1 MTSFP
6 KTSFPKT
13 FFPGTGHHPSR
24 RPRDE
29 RGVAFPSPLVM
40 LSVLAVA
47 MASITFVATRD
58 QAPTERRV
66 DTATIASS
74 EQTPTPEPTT
84 PSKTAKPKPQ
94 VTRGEVY
101 VEVFNNSGIKG
112 LAATTAARATE
123 VGWAVVGEDNW
134 YGVVPTTTVYFPPR
148 LKAAGKQLALDLGI
162 KRTAAAV
169 GVMKRDRLTI
179 ILTTDAPQ

>member
-6 KTSFPKT
+6 S
-13 FFPGTGHHPSR
+13 TGRSASR
-24 RPRDE
+24 RRDE

-66 DTATIASS
+66 DTATIASAD
-74 EQTPTPEPTT
+74 QTPSAEPTPTETPKPEP
-84 PSKTAKPKPQ
+84 KPKPQ
-94 VTRGEVY
+94 VKRGEVY
-101 VEVFNNSGIKG
+101 VEVYNNSGIRG
-112 LAATTAARATE
+112 LAAATATKATD

-134 YGVVPTTTVYFPPR
+134 QGLIPTSTVYFPPR

-162 KRTAAAV
+162 KRTAPAV

-179 ILTTDAPQ
+179 ILTADAPR

>member
-1 MTSFP
+1 
-6 KTSFPKT
+6 
-13 FFPGTGHHPSR
+13 
-24 RPRDE
+24 
-29 RGVAFPSPLVM
+29 VAFPSPLVM

-47 MASITFVATRD
+47 MASITFVATRE

-66 DTATIASS
+66 DNAATIASADRS
-74 EQTPTPEPTT
+74 PSAGPTPTDT
-84 PSKTAKPKPQ
+84 PQPQ
-94 VTRGEVY
+94 VRRGEVY

-112 LAATTAARATE
+112 LAGNTAARATA

-134 YGVVPTTTVYFPPR
+134 YGAVPTTTVYFPPR

-162 KRTAAAV
+162 KRTAPAV
-169 GVMKRDRLTI
+169 GEMKRDRLTV

>member
-1 MTSFP
+1 
-6 KTSFPKT
+6 
-13 FFPGTGHHPSR
+13 
-24 RPRDE
+24 
-29 RGVAFPSPLVM
+29 VAFPSPLVM

-66 DTATIASS
+66 DTATIASADQTAS
-74 EQTPTPEPTT
+74 AEPSATATETPTPEPE
-84 PSKTAKPKPQ
+84 PKPKPQ
-94 VTRGEVY
+94 VKRGEVY
-101 VEVFNNSGIKG
+101 VEVYNNSGIRG
-112 LAATTAARATE
+112 LAAETAAKATG

-134 YGVVPTTTVYFPPR
+134 QGLIPTSTVYFPPR

-162 KRTAAAV
+162 KRTAPAV

-179 ILTTDAPQ
+179 ILTADAPR

>member
-1 MTSFP
+1 MASFP
-6 KTSFPKT
+6 S
-13 FFPGTGHHPSR
+13 PGRPASR
-24 RPRDE
+24 RRDE

-66 DTATIASS
+66 DTATITSAGQTPSA
-74 EQTPTPEPTT
+74 EPTPAETPTPEP
-84 PSKTAKPKPQ
+84 KPKPQ
-94 VTRGEVY
+94 VKRGEVY
-101 VEVFNNSGIKG
+101 VEVYNNSGIRG
-112 LAATTAARATE
+112 LAAATAAKATD

-134 YGVVPTTTVYFPPR
+134 QGLIPTSTVYFPPR

-162 KRTAAAV
+162 KRTAPAV

-179 ILTTDAPQ
+179 ILTADAPR

>member
-1 MTSFP
+1 MASFP
-6 KTSFPKT
+6 STGRTTSP
-13 FFPGTGHHPSR
+13 R
-24 RPRDE
+24 RRDE

-66 DTATIASS
+66 DTATTASAG
-74 EQTPTPEPTT
+74 QTPSPTAEPAPTPTKT
-84 PSKTAKPKPQ
+84 PKPKPQ
-94 VTRGEVY
+94 LKRGEVY
-101 VEVFNNSGIKG
+101 VEVYNNSGIRG
-112 LAATTAARATE
+112 LAAETATKATG

-134 YGVVPTTTVYFPPR
+134 QGLIPTSTVYFPPR

-162 KRTAAAV
+162 KRTAPAV
-169 GVMKRDRLTI
+169 GVMKRDRLTV
-179 ILTTDAPQ
+179 ILTADAPR

>member
-1 MTSFP
+1 MASFP
-6 KTSFPKT
+6 SPGRTSP
-13 FFPGTGHHPSR
+13 R
-24 RPRDE
+24 RRRDE

-40 LSVLAVA
+40 LSVVAVA

-66 DTATIASS
+66 DTATVASAD
-74 EQTPTPEPTT
+74 QTPTTT
-84 PSKTAKPKPQ
+84 PEATPTQTEAPKPKPR
-94 VTRGEVY
+94 VKRGEVY

-112 LAATTAARATE
+112 LAASTAAKATQ

-134 YGVVPTTTVYFPPR
+134 YGVIPTSTVYHPPR

-162 KRTAAAV
+162 KRTAPAV
-169 GVMKRDRLTI
+169 GLMKRDRLTV
-179 ILTTDAPQ
+179 ILTTDAPR

>member
-1 MTSFP
+1 MAI
-6 KTSFPKT
+6 
-13 FFPGTGHHPSR
+13 FPGSTRSR

-58 QAPTERRV
+58 EAPTERRV
-66 DTATIASS
+66 ETATIASADQTPS
-74 EQTPTPEPTT
+74 AEPTATPTPTKE
-84 PSKTAKPKPQ
+84 PKPEPR
-94 VTRGEVY
+94 VKRGEVY
-101 VEVFNNSGIKG
+101 VEVYNDSGIKG
-112 LAATTAARATE
+112 LAASTAAKATG

-134 YGVVPTTTVYFPPR
+134 QGLIPTSTVYFPPR

-162 KRTAAAV
+162 RRTAPAV
-169 GVMKRDRLTI
+169 GVMKRDRLTV
-179 ILTTDAPQ
+179 ILTADAPQ

>member
-1 MTSFP
+1 
-6 KTSFPKT
+6 
-13 FFPGTGHHPSR
+13 
-24 RPRDE
+24 
-29 RGVAFPSPLVM
+29 VAFPSPLVM

-58 QAPTERRV
+58 EAPTERRV
-66 DTATIASS
+66 DTATIASAD
-74 EQTPTPEPTT
+74 QTPAATPDATPTPEPK
-84 PSKTAKPKPQ
+84 PEPKPKPQ
-94 VTRGEVY
+94 VKRGEVY

-112 LAATTAARATE
+112 LAASTAAKATG

-134 YGVVPTTTVYFPPR
+134 YGVIPTTTVYFPPR

-162 KRTAAAV
+162 KRTAPAV

>member
-1 MTSFP
+1 MSSFP
-6 KTSFPKT
+6 SS
-13 FFPGTGHHPSR
+13 GHRSSLLSR
-24 RPRDE
+24 LPRRDE

-66 DTATIASS
+66 TTATIASA
-74 EQTPTPEPTT
+74 EQTPTPEATPTAT
-84 PSKTAKPKPQ
+84 PKPEPQ
-94 VTRGEVY
+94 VKRGEVY

-112 LAATTAARATE
+112 LAATTAAKATT

-162 KRTAAAV
+162 KRTAPAV
-169 GVMKRDRLTI
+169 GEMKRDRLTI
-179 ILTTDAPQ
+179 ILTTDAPR

>member
-1 MTSFP
+1 MASFP
-6 KTSFPKT
+6 S
-13 FFPGTGHHPSR
+13 TG
-24 RPRDE
+24 RPARLNRRDE

-66 DTATIASS
+66 DNTATIASAD
-74 EQTPTPEPTT
+74 QTPSVEPTT
-84 PSKTAKPKPQ
+84 PTRKPKPEPQ

-112 LAATTAARATE
+112 LAATTATRATD
-123 VGWAVVGEDNW
+123 VGWSVVGEDNW
-134 YGVVPTTTVYFPPR
+134 YGVIPTTTVYFPPR

-162 KRTAAAV
+162 RRTSPAV

>member
-1 MTSFP
+1 MASFP
-6 KTSFPKT
+6 SS
-13 FFPGTGHHPSR
+13 GR
-24 RPRDE
+24 RPLAARDE

-66 DTATIASS
+66 DTAAIASA
-74 EQTPTPEPTT
+74 EQTPTPEPTPKPT
-84 PSKTAKPKPQ
+84 PKPEPQ
-94 VTRGEVY
+94 VTRAEVY

-112 LAATTAARATE
+112 LAATVAGKATQ

-134 YGVVPTTTVYFPPR
+134 YGVIPTTTVYYPPR

-162 KRTAAAV
+162 KRTSPAV
-169 GVMKRDRLTI
+169 GVMKRDRLTV

>member
-1 MTSFP
+1 M
-6 KTSFPKT
+6 
-13 FFPGTGHHPSR
+13 
-24 RPRDE
+24 
-29 RGVAFPSPLVM
+29 AFPSPLVM

-66 DTATIASS
+66 DNTATIASA
-74 EQTPTPEPTT
+74 EQSADAEAPEKQAPVE
-84 PSKTAKPKPQ
+84 KPKPKPKPEPRI
-94 VTRGEVY
+94 TRGEVY

-112 LAATTAARATE
+112 LAAGTAAKATD

-162 KRTAAAV
+162 KRTAPAV

>member
-1 MTSFP
+1 MASFP
-6 KTSFPKT
+6 STGRTSP
-13 FFPGTGHHPSR
+13 R
-24 RPRDE
+24 RRRDE

-66 DTATIASS
+66 DTATITSAD
-74 EQTPTPEPTT
+74 QTPSPTVEPAPTPTKTPKPEP
-84 PSKTAKPKPQ
+84 Q
-94 VTRGEVY
+94 VKRAEVY
-101 VEVFNNSGIKG
+101 VEVYNNSGIRG
-112 LAATTAARATE
+112 LAAETAAKATG

-134 YGVVPTTTVYFPPR
+134 QGLIPTSTVYFPPR

-162 KRTAAAV
+162 KRTAPAV

-179 ILTTDAPQ
+179 ILTADAPR

>member
-1 MTSFP
+1 MASFP
-6 KTSFPKT
+6 S
-13 FFPGTGHHPSR
+13 PGRPASR
-24 RPRDE
+24 RRDE
-29 RGVAFPSPLVM
+29 CGVAFPSPLVM

-66 DTATIASS
+66 DTATIASA
-74 EQTPTPEPTT
+74 EQSPSAEPSPTVAETPSPEPK
-84 PSKTAKPKPQ
+84 PKPKPQ
-94 VTRGEVY
+94 VKRGEVY
-101 VEVFNNSGIKG
+101 VEVYNNSGIRG
-112 LAATTAARATE
+112 LAAETAAKATG

-134 YGVVPTTTVYFPPR
+134 QGLIPTSTVYFPPR

-162 KRTAAAV
+162 KRTAPAV

-179 ILTTDAPQ
+179 ILTADAPR

>member
-1 MTSFP
+1 MA
-6 KTSFPKT
+6 
-13 FFPGTGHHPSR
+13 FFPSSGRLPSR

-66 DTATIASS
+66 ETATIASA
-74 EQTPTPEPTT
+74 EQTPSAEP
-84 PSKTAKPKPQ
+84 TAKPTKEPKPEPR
-94 VTRGEVY
+94 VKRGEVY
-101 VEVFNNSGIKG
+101 VEVYNSSGIKG
-112 LAATTAARATE
+112 LAASTAEKATT

-162 KRTAAAV
+162 RRTAPAV
-169 GVMKRDRLTI
+169 GEMKRDRLTI

>member
-1 MTSFP
+1 
-6 KTSFPKT
+6 
-13 FFPGTGHHPSR
+13 
-24 RPRDE
+24 
-29 RGVAFPSPLVM
+29 M
-40 LSVLAVA
+40 LSVVAVA
-47 MASITFVATRD
+47 MAAVTFVATRD

-66 DTATIASS
+66 DNTATIASAD
-74 EQTPTPEPTT
+74 QTPSADPAVEPTKE
-84 PSKTAKPKPQ
+84 PKPKPQ
-94 VTRGEVY
+94 LKRGDVY

-112 LAATTAARATE
+112 LAATTAQKATT

-162 KRTAAAV
+162 KRTSPAV
-169 GVMKRDRLTI
+169 GEMKRDRLTI

>member
-1 MTSFP
+1 MASFP
-6 KTSFPKT
+6 S
-13 FFPGTGHHPSR
+13 TGHTWPR
-24 RPRDE
+24 RRRDE

-66 DTATIASS
+66 DTATIASAG
-74 EQTPTPEPTT
+74 QTPSPTAEPAPTPTKT
-84 PSKTAKPKPQ
+84 PKPKPKPQ
-94 VTRGEVY
+94 LERGEVY
-101 VEVFNNSGIKG
+101 VEVYNNSGIRG
-112 LAATTAARATE
+112 LAAETAAKATG

-134 YGVVPTTTVYFPPR
+134 QGLIPTSTVYFPPR

-162 KRTAAAV
+162 KRTAPAV

-179 ILTTDAPQ
+179 ILTADAPR

>member
-1 MTSFP
+1 MASFP
-6 KTSFPKT
+6 S
-13 FFPGTGHHPSR
+13 TGHTSPR
-24 RPRDE
+24 RRRDE

-66 DTATIASS
+66 DTATIASAG
-74 EQTPTPEPTT
+74 QTPSPTAEPAPTPTKT
-84 PSKTAKPKPQ
+84 PKPKPKPQ
-94 VTRGEVY
+94 LERGEVY
-101 VEVFNNSGIKG
+101 VEVYNNSGIRG
-112 LAATTAARATE
+112 LAAETAAKATG

-134 YGVVPTTTVYFPPR
+134 QGLIPTSTVYFPPR

-162 KRTAAAV
+162 KRTAPAV

-179 ILTTDAPQ
+179 ILTADAPR

>member
-1 MTSFP
+1 MASFP
-6 KTSFPKT
+6 STGRTTSP
-13 FFPGTGHHPSR
+13 R
-24 RPRDE
+24 RRDE

-66 DTATIASS
+66 DTATIASAG
-74 EQTPTPEPTT
+74 QTPSPTAEPAPTPTKT
-84 PSKTAKPKPQ
+84 PKPKPEPQ
-94 VTRGEVY
+94 LERGEVY
-101 VEVFNNSGIKG
+101 VEVYNNSGIRG
-112 LAATTAARATE
+112 LAAETATKATG

-134 YGVVPTTTVYFPPR
+134 QGLIPTSTVYFPPR

-162 KRTAAAV
+162 KRTAPAV
-169 GVMKRDRLTI
+169 GVMKRDRLTV
-179 ILTTDAPQ
+179 ILTADAPR

>member
-1 MTSFP
+1 MASFP
-6 KTSFPKT
+6 S
-13 FFPGTGHHPSR
+13 PGRRSR
-24 RPRDE
+24 PARRDE

-66 DTATIASS
+66 DTATIASA
-74 EQTPTPEPTT
+74 EQTPTAT
-84 PSKTAKPKPQ
+84 PVAPAKTPKPKPQ
-94 VTRGEVY
+94 VKRAEVY

-112 LAATTAARATE
+112 LAAGTAAKATDI
-123 VGWAVVGEDNW
+123 GWAVVGDDNW
-134 YGVVPTTTVYFPPR
+134 YGVIPTTTVYFPPR

-162 KRTAAAV
+162 KRTAPAV
-169 GVMKRDRLTI
+169 GVMKRDRLTV

>member
-1 MTSFP
+1 M
-6 KTSFPKT
+6 
-13 FFPGTGHHPSR
+13 
-24 RPRDE
+24 
-29 RGVAFPSPLVM
+29 AFPSPLVM

-47 MASITFVATRD
+47 MASVTFLATRD

-74 EQTPTPEPTT
+74 DRAPSAEPSPTPTVTEKP
-84 PSKTAKPKPQ
+84 KPKPQ
-94 VTRGEVY
+94 VKRGEVY
-101 VEVFNNSGIKG
+101 VEVYNNSGIKG
-112 LAATTAARATE
+112 LAATTATRATD

-134 YGVVPTTTVYFPPR
+134 YGVIPTSTVYFPPR

-162 KRTAAAV
+162 KRTAPAV

-179 ILTTDAPQ
+179 ILTTDAPR